1 MTSKSATAK
10 AHPNIAF
17 IKYWGNSNS
26 LLRIP
31 ANGSISMNLESLF
44 TKTTVIFDDTL
55 LSDEFYLNGV
65 LQSQE
70 DTQRITH
77 FLNHIR
83 NMANISS
90 FASIHSEN
98 NFPTAAGIASSASA
112 FAALALAASAALQI
126 ELNETALSRLA
137 RLGSGSACRSV
148 PSGYV
153 EWQTGSCDEDSFAFS
168 IAPPEH
174 WHLSDCIAVVSSKPK
189 KVGSSEGHELAISSP
204 LQNSRI
210 ADAPRRISICR
221 QAILERDFDSL
232 ASIIEIDC
240 LWMHA
245 VMMTSIPQ
253 LFYWA
258 PATLEII
265 TEVQDWRLHGLPVC
279 YTIDAG
285 ANVHVITESAYEK
298 EVTFRLSQIPSVI
311 HVISSQCGRGVELLS
326 KIT

>member
-1 MTSKSATAK
+1 MIYKSATAK

-31 ANGSISMNLESLF
+31 ANGSISMNLEGLF
-44 TKTTVIFDDTL
+44 TTTSVTFDETL
-55 LSDEFYLNGV
+55 MSDEFFLNGV
-65 LQSQE
+65 LQSKE
-70 DTQRITH
+70 ETQRITQ
-77 FLNHIR
+77 FLNHLR
-83 NMANISS
+83 NMVNIST
-90 FASIHSEN
+90 FASVKSEN

-112 FAALALAASAALQI
+112 FAALALAATAALQI
-126 ELNETALSRLA
+126 EFDETALSRLA
-137 RLGSGSACRSV
+137 RIGSGSACRSI

-153 EWQTGSCDEDSFAFS
+153 EWQAGSSDEDSYAYS

-174 WHLSDCIAVVSSKPK
+174 WQLSDCIAVVSSKPK
-189 KVGSSEGHELAISSP
+189 KIGSSQGHEIAISSP
-204 LQNSRI
+204 LQNSRV
-210 ADAPRRISICR
+210 ADAPRRLSICR
-221 QAILERDFDSL
+221 QAILQCDFDSL
-232 ASIIEIDC
+232 ASIAEIDC
-240 LWMHA
+240 ILMHA
-245 VMMTSIPQ
+245 VMMSSTPS

-265 TEVQDWRLHGLPVC
+265 MEVQEWRRSGLPVF

-298 EVTFRLSQIPSVI
+298 EVAFRLSQIPSVH
-311 HVISSQCGRGVELLS
+311 HVISSKCGKGAELLS